1 MRHIGIIMSAGKG
14 LRFGTETPKQY
25 MELAGMPVICHSLK
39 VMEESFLDEI
49 IIVTGFG
56 DEEYVRDNFVRF
68 YGISKVTEIVPGGA
82 ERFDSVRNGLDAVS
96 FSESED
102 SAEDVYVYIHDAARP
117 MLTLDLLNRLKEDVL
132 KYGAAI
138 AAVPAKDTIKVV
150 DDAGN
155 VVTTPKRSTLWNV
168 QTPQAF
174 RLKGIMEAY
183 NEMGRDG
190 NAFVTD
196 DAEVME
202 RYSSLT
208 VHITEGDYKNIKI
221 TTPEDIFIAEKYLN

>member
-1 MRHIGIIMSAGKG
+1 MRHIGIVMSAGKG
-14 LRFGTETPKQY
+14 VRFGTDTPKQY

-82 ERFDSVRNGLDAVS
+82 ERFNSVRNGLEAIS
-96 FSESED
+96 FSGKED
-102 SAEDVYVYIHDAARP
+102 EEVYVYIHDAARP

-150 DDAGN
+150 DDEGN

-202 RYSSLT
+202 RYSSLP